1 MTNKTRKKQ
10 RTYKVYMFRHGVSCS
25 NLARRLN
32 NDLEANLYTD
42 PELTEGGISMA
53 KHLKPYALKQIRKPF
68 VTGVSNLLRT
78 HQTAYHLLNP
88 KKMYIIPYINEFGEN
103 YQENHELPR
112 QLQEELLKMIDRPI
126 IKLRDYSY
134 YDKVEQVGEEQ
145 QLGAFMKWLGANVN
159 KITDHGSK
167 SLVLV
172 SHYGFINDVIKHY
185 VGFGPENIFNCEM
198 IEMDVSIRN
207 KEAHIDYLKRISYD
221 PKKFKKWDPIAYSKN
236 HGCRLSIGKNRKP
249 IKRRETYTRETRKK
263 KNNPK

>member
-1 MTNKTRKKQ
+1 
-10 RTYKVYMFRHGVSCS
+10 MFRHGVSCS

-53 KHLKPYALKQIRKPF
+53 KNLKPYALKQIRKPF

-103 YQENHELPR
+103 YQENHQLPR
-112 QLQEELLKMIDRPI
+112 ELQEELLKTIDRPI

-145 QLGAFMKWLGANVN
+145 QLGAFMKWLGSNVS

-172 SHYGFINDVIKHY
+172 SHYGFINDIIKKY

-198 IEMDVSIRN
+198 IEMDISIQN

-221 PKKFKKWDPIAYSKN
+221 PKKFKKWDPIEYAKG

-249 IKRRETYTRETRKK
+249 GKRQEPYTRETRKK
-263 KNNPK
+263 KSISK